1 MIVEFRDLQKKK
13 QLNLPKFQLI
23 RNERTTNY
31 REATKE
37 EIVDMK
43 NDDIQRIVKNV
54 IVGSL
59 TVGYFIFAKDRG
71 GNKRN
76 GICNG
81 R

>member
-1 MIVEFRDLQKKK
+1 MKK
-13 QLNLPKFQLI
+13 
-23 RNERTTNY
+23 
-31 REATKE
+31 
-37 EIVDMK
+37 
-43 NDDIQRIVKNV
+43 DDIRKIVKNV

-59 TVGYFIFAKDRG
+59 TIGYFIFARDRG